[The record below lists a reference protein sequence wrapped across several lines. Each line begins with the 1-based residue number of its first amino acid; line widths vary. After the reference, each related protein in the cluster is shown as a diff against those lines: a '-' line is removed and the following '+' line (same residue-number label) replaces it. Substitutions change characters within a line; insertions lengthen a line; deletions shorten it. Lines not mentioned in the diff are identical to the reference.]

1 MSFNT
6 IGTQPVYFGIG
17 RRKTSVAKVTLIPGN
32 GSLIVNHKPGALYLN
47 YNSQYINSSK
57 APLTALGLENSYDII
72 VNTHGGGL
80 RGQSD
85 AIKLG
90 VARAL
95 CYISDEN
102 REQLKPAGFLMRD
115 ARAKERK
122 KYGLRKARKAP
133 QYSKDLQ
140 ESRCAA
146 KVQGRRRG
154 PRRPSTRA

>member
-6 IGTQPVYFGIG
+6 VDTQPVYFGVG
-17 RRKTSVAKVTLIPGN
+17 RRKTSVAKVTLVPGN
-32 GSLIVNHKPGALYLN
+32 GSLVVNHRPGASYLN

-57 APLTALGLENSYDII
+57 APLIALGLENSYDIF

-80 RGQSD
+80 RGQAD

-95 CYISDEN
+95 CYISGDN
-102 REQLKPAGFLMRD
+102 RSQLKPAGFLVRD

-122 KYGLRKARKAP
+122 KYGLR
-133 QYSKDLQ
+133 
-140 ESRCAA
+140 
-146 KVQGRRRG
+146 
-154 PRRPSTRA
+154 

>member
-6 IGTQPVYFGIG
+6 VDTQPVYFGVG
-17 RRKTSVAKVTLIPGN
+17 RRKTSVAKVTLVPGN
-32 GSLIVNHKPGALYLN
+32 GSLVVNHRPGASYLN

-57 APLTALGLENSYDII
+57 APLIALGLENSYDIF

-80 RGQSD
+80 RGQAD

-95 CYISDEN
+95 CYISGDN
-102 REQLKPAGFLMRD
+102 RSQLKPAGFLVRD

-133 QYSKDLQ
+133 QYSK
-140 ESRCAA
+140 R
-146 KVQGRRRG
+146 
-154 PRRPSTRA
+154 